1 MTISPLDFVLLQ
13 LGTPG
18 YYLGFLGFLICCL
31 QLPIIFVEYAFKF
44 YIYEPPHRCRLSSNE
59 IESTHLKDGSN
70 QFPTQNRFRT
80 LTTWKDL
87 NVHKNEWYPLVQIEN
102 RYHSNRF
109 RSNIEQIL
117 SYNNSVKTSQIFD
130 QCQIYIDPVHHWKGK
145 QSCPQGW
152 EYWTPNQEQTLV
164 TEFNLV
170 CENRFLQNLLTI
182 LIAFSA
188 IFGAYFF
195 GLLSDKFGRSRTLN
209 LAIYLLVASALSVY
223 FVSDFF
229 QFTIFYNLQVFF
241 VNGLQ
246 ISAYITLLELF
257 PTPYQLK
264 ANFSW
269 FTFRSL
275 VMILSAILI
284 STINDWRYLQL
295 SIAVPSFAFIT
306 YLFVLPESPLWQTVV
321 KRNQSQ
327 ACKTLINFSKFSGRT
342 IPLNQLNQHIQNLL
356 ISSAEFNQ
364 NLSNLYET
372 PINGVMNQSQPIE
385 LSIASSIP
393 RKSPSFLRPGP
404 ILRWYLLTNFYL
416 IFVST
421 IISSELFDKFVL
433 NLDQNIHI
441 DSIYNCLIDLAFTII
456 AYHISLCFGS
466 KIIQSLFFFVN
477 GFLII
482 ISLILREYLQNK
494 SLVEVYSFD
503 FRFLLVPPI
512 LMVIA
517 RSLGKSILIF
527 VLFHSAKTIPTN
539 IRATGLGFC
548 IFWIQIAKFTV
559 TYLIT
564 LAEYLPFNSLHYFF
578 GILALISGGMSLLY
592 PCLEQRPFPNILVDL
607 EEEKKLSR
615 RNGRNYYQ
623 WDCSNDRDS
632 ASKFAT
638 KQYPSYQDLKFYRF
652 SNQNFTNPIT
662 PPTEIIK
669 DEEMIFTID
678 NDHHNQYENNR
689 QKSYPAPFHQDKDQS
704 FNEMI
709 NYGRQRSLSSNSSA
723 KIETEKT
730 SISSNGGS
738 GGGGG
743 GASINDNTMFTSPS
757 SSFQTQM
764 ISKARPSYIAYNN
777 HLDPFIIELES
788 KLQQQDRSSHL
799 IINNPINIFEEEKR
813 YEEES
818 MKETNSIH
826 I

>member
-152 EYWTPNQEQTLV
+152 EYWT
-164 TEFNLV
+164 
-170 CENRFLQNLLTI
+170 LLTI

-209 LAIYLLVASALSVY
+209 LAIYLLVASALS
-223 FVSDFF
+223 
-229 QFTIFYNLQVFF
+229 
-241 VNGLQ
+241 GLQ

-456 AYHISLCFGS
+456 AYHISL
-466 KIIQSLFFFVN
+466 
-477 GFLII
+477 
-482 ISLILREYLQNK
+482 
-494 SLVEVYSFD
+494 
-503 FRFLLVPPI
+503 
-512 LMVIA
+512 
-517 RSLGKSILIF
+517 
-527 VLFHSAKTIPTN
+527 
-539 IRATGLGFC
+539 
-548 IFWIQIAKFTV
+548 W
-559 TYLIT
+559 
-564 LAEYLPFNSLHYFF
+564 
-578 GILALISGGMSLLY
+578 
-592 PCLEQRPFPNILVDL
+592 
-607 EEEKKLSR
+607 
-615 RNGRNYYQ
+615 
-623 WDCSNDRDS
+623 
-632 ASKFAT
+632 
-638 KQYPSYQDLKFYRF
+638 
-652 SNQNFTNPIT
+652 
-662 PPTEIIK
+662 
-669 DEEMIFTID
+669 
-678 NDHHNQYENNR
+678 
-689 QKSYPAPFHQDKDQS
+689 
-704 FNEMI
+704 
-709 NYGRQRSLSSNSSA
+709 
-723 KIETEKT
+723 
-730 SISSNGGS
+730 
-738 GGGGG
+738 
-743 GASINDNTMFTSPS
+743 
-757 SSFQTQM
+757 
-764 ISKARPSYIAYNN
+764 
-777 HLDPFIIELES
+777 
-788 KLQQQDRSSHL
+788 
-799 IINNPINIFEEEKR
+799 
-813 YEEES
+813 
-818 MKETNSIH
+818 
-826 I
+826 